1 MNKIYDLIIIG
12 GGPAGLT
19 AALYAGRSKLN
30 TLVIE
35 RESVGGQI
43 KTTSEIVNFP
53 GIINSS
59 GPKLVDD
66 MRTQAVNF
74 NAKFTEAEVMSVDFD
89 GDVKV
94 INTNNGDFQ
103 GRSVIIA
110 TGASPRKLGFTGE
123 KEFTGRGV
131 AYCATCDGEFFK
143 DLDVFV
149 VGAGFAAAEEAI
161 FLTRFAKHVT
171 VIAREPEF
179 TCAKSIAD
187 KVLAHDKICLLY
199 TSPSPRD

>member
-19 AALYAGRSKLN
+19 AALYAGRSKLS

-74 NAKFTEAEVMSVDFD
+74 NAKFAEAEV
-89 GDVKV
+89 DVYKRQVVAIGLCLKV
-94 INTNNGDFQ
+94 FQ
-103 GRSVIIA
+103 
-110 TGASPRKLGFTGE
+110 
-123 KEFTGRGV
+123 
-131 AYCATCDGEFFK
+131 
-143 DLDVFV
+143 
-149 VGAGFAAAEEAI
+149 
-161 FLTRFAKHVT
+161 
-171 VIAREPEF
+171 
-179 TCAKSIAD
+179 
-187 KVLAHDKICLLY
+187 
-199 TSPSPRD
+199 